1 LSYLLVCE
9 KTSTV
14 PDMPMLT
21 LIQNDQDVPS
31 GRLIEWCREFRI
43 PFQTVRPYS
52 GEVLP
57 PISDVSALVI
67 LGGAMGVHESSRYTY
82 LLAVRSYIQQ
92 AVVRQVPLL
101 GICLGGQLL
110 ADALGA
116 PVHSQRNGEMGLHSV
131 EVRES
136 ATSDPLF
143 LEIPQVFTTFQWHND
158 SFEIPAGAVCLAS
171 SPVCSHQAFR
181 YGVNQYGLQFHPE
194 VTRSIV
200 TSWSKSSDGVKDS
213 ARILEDFVCREDD
226 YYAVSRK
233 LLENFLRI
241 AHLLH

>member
-1 LSYLLVCE
+1 
-9 KTSTV
+9 
-14 PDMPMLT
+14 MPMLT

-31 GRLIEWCREFRI
+31 GSLIEWFREFQI
-43 PFQTVRPYS
+43 PVRTIRPYM
-52 GEVLP
+52 GDILP
-57 PISDVSALVI
+57 PIPEVSALII
-67 LGGAMGVHESSRYTY
+67 LGGAMGVHDYSLYSY

-92 AVVRQVPLL
+92 SVVREVPLL

-116 PVHSQRNGEMGLHSV
+116 TVHSQKNGEMGLHSI
-131 EVRES
+131 EVLGS

-143 LEIPQVFTTFQWHND
+143 LELPKVFTAFQWHND
-158 SFEIPAGAVCLAS
+158 SFEIPDGAVCLAS
-171 SPVCSHQAFR
+171 SPGCAHQAFR

-194 VTRSIV
+194 VTRNIV
-200 TSWSKSSDGVKDS
+200 ASWIKNSNCVIDS
-213 ARILEDFVCREDD
+213 TRILEDFVREENV
-226 YYAVSRK
+226 YSAVSRK

>member
-1 LSYLLVCE
+1 
-9 KTSTV
+9 
-14 PDMPMLT
+14 
-21 LIQNDQDVPS
+21 
-31 GRLIEWCREFRI
+31 
-43 PFQTVRPYS
+43 
-52 GEVLP
+52 
-57 PISDVSALVI
+57 
-67 LGGAMGVHESSRYTY
+67 MGVHDCSRYSY

-92 AVVRQVPLL
+92 SVVREVPLL

-116 PVHSQRNGEMGLHSV
+116 PVHSQKNAEMGLHSV
-131 EVRES
+131 EILEP

-143 LEIPQVFTTFQWHND
+143 LQIPQVFTAFQWHND

-171 SPVCSHQAFR
+171 SPVCAHQAFR

-200 TSWSKSSDGVKDS
+200 ASWIENSDAVKDS
-213 ARILEDFVCREDD
+213 TRILEDFVREEDG
-226 YYAVSRK
+226 YSAVSRK

-241 AHLLH
+241 ANLLH